1 MLDTVKSKDY
11 VVTDIDDNTRLITFL
26 NAKAEVHKGELLRD
40 VYFGNARSIICDG
53 FVYYR
58 DTDLRFVKFTTD
70 ARSGYI
76 IKDSHQLIHPKSST
90 IGKANDVIKTYALKA
105 AY

>member
-1 MLDTVKSKDY
+1 MLDIKNKDY
-11 VVTDIDDNTRLITFL
+11 VITDIDNYTKLITFL
-26 NAKAEVHKGELLRD
+26 NAKAEVHKGELIQDL
-40 VYFGNARSIICDG
+40 YFENARNIICDG

-58 DTDLRFVKFTTD
+58 DTDLRFVQFTTD

-90 IGKANDVIKTYALKA
+90 IGKANDVIKTYDLKA

>member
-1 MLDTVKSKDY
+1 MLDTVKNIDY
-11 VVTDIDDNTRLITFL
+11 VITDIDNCTKLITFL

-58 DTDLRFVKFTTD
+58 DTDLRLVKFTTD

-90 IGKANDVIKTYALKA
+90 IGKANDVIKTYNLKA

>member
-1 MLDTVKSKDY
+1 MLDIKNKDY
-11 VVTDIDDNTRLITFL
+11 VITDIDNYTKLITFL
-26 NAKAEVHKGELLRD
+26 NAKAEVHKGELIQNL
-40 VYFGNARSIICDG
+40 YFENARSIICDG

-90 IGKANDVIKTYALKA
+90 IGKANDVIKTYDLKA

>member
-1 MLDTVKSKDY
+1 MLDTVKNIDY
-11 VVTDIDDNTRLITFL
+11 VITDIDDCTKLITFL
-26 NAKAEVHKGELLRD
+26 NAKAEVHKGELLHD
-40 VYFGNARSIICDG
+40 VYFGNVRNIICDG

-70 ARSGYI
+70 ARSGYVI
-76 IKDSHQLIHPKSST
+76 RDSHQLIHPKSST
-90 IGKANDVIKTYALKA
+90 IDKANDVIKTYDLKA